1 MTFYYTP
8 KQAFLARK
16 AMGYFCFFSLL
27 LPHSADS
34 AFFLFFPF
42 TRDKLIRRIYGF
54 LCKGARHNMEQR
66 INSIGEYLK
75 KEFGEKTVKLA
86 IDGGFTCPN
95 RDGTK
100 GYGGC
105 IFCSSGG
112 GGDFASTIEE
122 QIDLLSQKWPKAK
135 YLAYFQN
142 HTNTYA
148 PIDILR
154 EKYDKALRHPL
165 IDGIVIATR
174 PDCLGDD
181 VLQLLTEIHAHHYL
195 WVELGLQTIH
205 EQTAQ
210 FINRAYPLSVF
221 DKAVSD
227 LTSRGIKTV
236 AHLILGLPGESR
248 EDMIRSV
255 QYVCRS
261 GVWGIKLHLLNIV
274 KGSGLEKDY
283 RDYQPFPSLEDYV
296 NFVCDLLEI
305 IPPEIV
311 IHRLTGD
318 APRKILLSPEWSYR
332 KRTILNGIQNEL
344 KRRGSFQGCRAAAG
358 AQLTDGEG

>member
-1 MTFYYTP
+1 
-8 KQAFLARK
+8 
-16 AMGYFCFFSLL
+16 
-27 LPHSADS
+27 
-34 AFFLFFPF
+34 
-42 TRDKLIRRIYGF
+42 
-54 LCKGARHNMEQR
+54 MEQR

-181 VLQLLTEIHAHHYL
+181 VL
-195 WVELGLQTIH
+195 
-205 EQTAQ
+205 
-210 FINRAYPLSVF
+210 
-221 DKAVSD
+221 
-227 LTSRGIKTV
+227 
-236 AHLILGLPGESR
+236 
-248 EDMIRSV
+248 
-255 QYVCRS
+255 
-261 GVWGIKLHLLNIV
+261 
-274 KGSGLEKDY
+274 
-283 RDYQPFPSLEDYV
+283 
-296 NFVCDLLEI
+296 
-305 IPPEIV
+305 
-311 IHRLTGD
+311 
-318 APRKILLSPEWSYR
+318 
-332 KRTILNGIQNEL
+332 
-344 KRRGSFQGCRAAAG
+344 
-358 AQLTDGEG
+358 